1 MSNGLLSNC
10 GQSLV
15 NTPASQNGSHFWLPD
30 GILQEVDK
38 NAEHLEKDQGE
49 ASYQT
54 CNPFKE
60 QEYGMLFT
68 GWHVGQTVVS
78 KDAQTSNKKLGC
90 KSTNWYRRPK
100 NCSSS
105 GHDRDD
111 SSLCTSSRI
120 KLLFSRQYRDLNCEL
135 RLWLEH
141 QARNEAGYK
150 SLNIEDDNFMLRR
163 KWNAQSKRRK
173 SNGNIFKLPK
183 LNFEAKAVERKKSL
197 QQKDCLSCSNPSFQ
211 RKKPKKLPF
220 CRHYNDG
227 YCKRGSNC
235 EFQHILN
242 GAYPDAQKVFLGGLP
257 LNITERELSQRLKA
271 QGYNVINEP
280 SIMHKYAPQ
289 VCLETAEEAQRL
301 INRGTIIIDGAAVD
315 VRRYE
320 AVTKKQQER
329 LADITRRSVFL
340 GGLEKETTPKII
352 RYELAMIGMKVVNHL
367 TIKSGFCP
375 QVTLAT
381 SEQACNLISKVKV
394 QIKGKWVN
402 VRPYVPKLVH

>member
-1 MSNGLLSNC
+1 MPNGILSNC
-10 GQSLV
+10 SQSIADPR
-15 NTPASQNGSHFWLPD
+15 TSQNGSHFWLPN

-38 NAEHLEKDQGE
+38 NAEHIEKDHGE

-54 CNPFKE
+54 CNPFNEK
-60 QEYGMLFT
+60 EYGMLFS
-68 GWHVGQTVVS
+68 GLDDGQMAS
-78 KDAQTSNKKLGC
+78 YKDTQTSNKKL
-90 KSTNWYRRPK
+90 R
-100 NCSSS
+100 
-105 GHDRDD
+105 
-111 SSLCTSSRI
+111 CTSSNWNKWPNNYSSTGHHRGESNLCASGRI
-120 KLLFSRQYRDLNCEL
+120 KLLLSRQYHDLNYEL
-135 RLWLEH
+135 RLWWQH
-141 QARNEAGYK
+141 QARNKAGYK
-150 SLNIEDDNFMLRR
+150 CLKVEDDNFNLGG
-163 KWNAQSKRRK
+163 KWYAQSKAGK
-173 SNGNIFKLPK
+173 LYKLPK
-183 LNFEAKAVERKKSL
+183 LNFEVKAEEHKKTIQRKG
-197 QQKDCLSCSNPSFQ
+197 CLSNSNSSVQ

-235 EFQHILN
+235 EFQHALN

-257 LNITERELSQRLKA
+257 LNITERDLSQKLKA

-301 INRGTIIIDGAAVD
+301 INRGTINIDGAAVD

-352 RYELAMIGMKVVNHL
+352 RHELATIGMKVVNHL

-394 QIKGKWVN
+394 LIKGKWVN
-402 VRPYVPKLVH
+402 VRPYVPKLIH